1 MAMWLYIFKLMSL
14 IFGIFVR
21 PLAYLVPKQRNLVLF
36 IGGDNG
42 QFRDNIKY
50 LYLHLH
56 RSHQEK
62 FEYYFLTE
70 DKKIFKQLQDH
81 SLPVVLYPRW
91 STVLVMLKAS
101 IVIIDNLDW
110 IRNLKYYFLVNTYK
124 IQLWHGCSIK
134 SLGLDNAVYKAHL
147 NTVWWRIWYSL
158 QGRFPK
164 YDLFLSTSKI
174 NTEKIFKPAFIFSK
188 IIESG
193 YPRNDIFFS
202 KPDIFD
208 LIGTDKAVIGKAK
221 ELQQDQYKIILYAPT
236 FRDTGTGDDFLEKE
250 ALNIKELD
258 NFAVKNKLFVIFK
271 IHPWRELPV
280 DFSKLSNL
288 IKYRD
293 TGDVYPLLPLI
304 DLLITDYSS
313 IFFDFLYLDKPIIFF
328 PYDYEKYI
336 REDRNL
342 KYDYHWITPGP
353 KCMHQE
359 DLQECIQKTLV
370 SNEDEYRHKRKT
382 IFDMSF
388 SHKNGSAAKHIL
400 NTIYDEIANSKDDK
414 LYPANKR

>member
-1 MAMWLYIFKLMSL
+1 MAVWLYIFKLMSL
-14 IFGIFVR
+14 LFGIFVR

-56 RSHQEK
+56 RNHQEK

-70 DKKIFKQLQDH
+70 DREVFRKLQNH
-81 SLPVVLYPRW
+81 SLPAVLYPRW
-91 STVLVMLKAS
+91 WTVLVMLKTS
-101 IVIIDNLDW
+101 IVIVDNLDW

-134 SLGLDNAVYKAHL
+134 SLGLDNAVYKENLKA
-147 NTVWWRIWYSL
+147 VWWRIWYYL

-174 NTEKIFKPAFIFSK
+174 NSEKIFKPAFIFDK

-193 YPRNDIFFS
+193 YPRNDILLS
-202 KPDIFD
+202 KPDALD
-208 LIGTDKAVIGKAK
+208 LIGTDTTVINKAK
-221 ELQQDQYKIILYAPT
+221 ELKSDQYQVVLYAPT
-236 FRDTGTGDDFLEKE
+236 FRDTGLGDDFLDKE
-250 ALNIKELD
+250 ALNINELD
-258 NFAVKNKLFVIFK
+258 DFAIRNKILIIFK

-280 DFSKLSNL
+280 DFSNL
-288 IKYRD
+288 NNIIKYRD
-293 TGDVYPLLPLI
+293 SGDIYPLLPLI

-313 IFFDFLYLDKPIIFF
+313 IFFDFLYLNKPIIFF
-328 PYDYEKYI
+328 PYDYDKYI
-336 REDRNL
+336 REDRSL
-342 KYDYHWITPGP
+342 KYDYNWVTPGP
-353 KCMHQE
+353 KCMHQK
-359 DLQECIQKTLV
+359 DLQQCIQKTLFDK
-370 SNEDEYRHKRKT
+370 EDEYRQKRKT

-388 SHKNGSAAKHIL
+388 SHKNGSASKHI
-400 NTIYDEIANSKDDK
+400 IEIIHDEIEKF
-414 LYPANKR
+414 RI

>member
-1 MAMWLYIFKLMSL
+1 MAVWLYIFKLMSL

-21 PLAYLVPKQRNLVLF
+21 PLAYLVPKQCNSVLF

-70 DKKIFKQLQDH
+70 DKEVFRELQIH
-81 SLPVVLYPRW
+81 SLPALLYPKW

-101 IVIIDNLDW
+101 IVIVDNLDW

-134 SLGLDNAVYKAHL
+134 SLGLDNAVYKENLKAIR
-147 NTVWWRIWYSL
+147 WRIWYYL

-174 NTEKIFKPAFIFSK
+174 NSEKIFKPAFLFSK

-202 KPDIFD
+202 TPDSLD
-208 LIGTDKAVIGKAK
+208 LIGTDRTVIGRAK
-221 ELQQDQYKIILYAPT
+221 ELKQNQYKTILYAPT
-236 FRDTGTGDDFLEKE
+236 FRDTGFGDDFLDKE

-258 NFAVKNKLFVIFK
+258 DFAIKNKILIIFK

-280 DFSKLSNL
+280 DFTNL
-288 IKYRD
+288 NNLVKYSD
-293 TGDVYPLLPLI
+293 SGDVYPLLPLI

-313 IFFDFLYLDKPIIFF
+313 IFFDFLYLNKPIIFF
-328 PYDYEKYI
+328 PYDYDKYI
-336 REDRNL
+336 REDRSL
-342 KYDYHWITPGP
+342 KYDYNWVTPGP
-353 KCMHQE
+353 KCMDQK
-359 DLQECIQKTLV
+359 DLQLCIKKTLFDKK
-370 SNEDEYRHKRKT
+370 DEYRQKRKA

-388 SHKNGSAAKHIL
+388 SHKNGSASKHI
-400 NTIYDEIANSKDDK
+400 IEIIQDEIADLKGDK
-414 LYPANKR
+414 LYLFNNR

>member
-1 MAMWLYIFKLMSL
+1 MDL
-14 IFGIFVR
+14 IIGILLR

-36 IGGDNG
+36 IGGGNG

-50 LYLHLH
+50 LYLHLF
-56 RSHQEK
+56 RSQQKKIE
-62 FEYYFLTE
+62 FYFLTE
-70 DKKIFKQLQDH
+70 DRKVFRQLQNN
-81 SLPVVLYPRW
+81 SLPVLLYPRW

-101 IVIIDNLDW
+101 IVIVDNLEW
-110 IRNLKYYFLVNTYK
+110 IRNLKYCFLVNTYK

-134 SLGLDNAVYKAHL
+134 SLGLDNASYKANL
-147 NTVWWRIWYSL
+147 KAIWWRIWYRI

-202 KPDIFD
+202 KQDTFD
-208 LIGTDKAVIGKAK
+208 LIGTDTNVIRKAK
-221 ELQQDQYKIILYAPT
+221 DLKQSQHQIILYAPT
-236 FRDTGTGDDFLEKE
+236 FRDTGRGDDFLEKE

-258 NFAVKNKLFVIFK
+258 DFAIKNKILIIFK
-271 IHPWRELPV
+271 IHPWRELRV
-280 DFSKLSNL
+280 DFTNLKNL
-288 IKYRD
+288 IKYKD
-293 TGDVYPLLPLI
+293 TGDIYPLLPLI

-313 IFFDFLYLDKPIIFF
+313 IFFDFLYLNKPIIFF
-328 PYDYEKYI
+328 PYDYDKYI

-342 KYDYHWITPGP
+342 KYDYNWITPGP
-353 KCMHQE
+353 KCMHQK
-359 DLQECIQKTLV
+359 DLQLCIQEVLFN
-370 SNEDEYRHKRKT
+370 NEDEYRYKRKT

-400 NTIYDEIANSKDDK
+400 EIIYDEIANSKEDK
-414 LYPANKR
+414 LHSLKNR

>member
-1 MAMWLYIFKLMSL
+1 MIWLYIIKLMDL
-14 IFGIFVR
+14 IIGILLR

-50 LYLHLH
+50 LYLHLY
-56 RSHQEK
+56 RSRQEK
-62 FEYYFLTE
+62 FEFYFLTE
-70 DKKIFKQLQDH
+70 DREVFRQLQNH

-101 IVIIDNLDW
+101 IVIVDNLEW
-110 IRNLKYYFLVNTYK
+110 IRNQKYGFLVNTYK
-124 IQLWHGCSIK
+124 VQLWHGCSIK
-134 SLGLDNAVYKAHL
+134 SLGLDNARYKANL
-147 NTVWWRIWYSL
+147 KAIWWRIWYQV

-193 YPRNDIFFS
+193 YPRNDIFFL
-202 KPDIFD
+202 KPDTFD
-208 LIGTDKAVIGKAK
+208 LIGTDKTVIGKAK
-221 ELQQDQYKIILYAPT
+221 ELKQDQYKIVLYAPT
-236 FRDTGTGDDFLEKE
+236 FRDTGFGADFLDKE

-258 NFAVKNKLFVIFK
+258 DFAIRNKILIIFK

-280 DFSKLSNL
+280 DFTNLNNL

-313 IFFDFLYLDKPIIFF
+313 IFFDFLYLNKPIIFF
-328 PYDYEKYI
+328 PYDYDKYI

-342 KYDYHWITPGP
+342 KYDYYWITPGP
-353 KCMHQE
+353 KCMHQK
-359 DLQECIQKTLV
+359 DLQLCIQKILFN
-370 SNEDEYRHKRKT
+370 NEDEYRHKRKT

-400 NTIYDEIANSKDDK
+400 KTLQDEIANSKDDR
-414 LYPANKR
+414 LQSLD